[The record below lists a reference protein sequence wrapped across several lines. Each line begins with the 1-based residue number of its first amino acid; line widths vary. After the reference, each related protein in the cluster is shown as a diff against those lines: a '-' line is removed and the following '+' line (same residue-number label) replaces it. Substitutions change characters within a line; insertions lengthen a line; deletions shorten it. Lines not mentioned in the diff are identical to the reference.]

1 MGLTYGYMEDGLYF
15 GGEHDNGGNLVNSV
29 HSCLHAEQVFVSIF
43 VCDVERT
50 PVDDFIIR
58 SAKMAVVCQIG

>member
-43 VCDVERT
+43 VCDVERAL
-50 PVDDFIIR
+50 VEDFIIR
-58 SAKMAVVCQIG
+58 